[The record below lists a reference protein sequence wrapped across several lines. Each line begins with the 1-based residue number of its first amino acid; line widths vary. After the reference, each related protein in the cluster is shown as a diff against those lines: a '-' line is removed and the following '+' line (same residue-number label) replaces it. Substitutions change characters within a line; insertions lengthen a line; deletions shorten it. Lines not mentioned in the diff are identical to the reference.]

1 MTTATGGTTIARG
14 GTATARGSR
23 ATGGMTMAKYVLY
36 LLPKTKILRR
46 NIKHNDSSVIFLMP
60 TVIAVK
66 LHSLR
71 VG

>member
-1 MTTATGGTTIARG
+1 
-14 GTATARGSR
+14 
-23 ATGGMTMAKYVLY
+23 LY